1 VRNSSPHPLGRINKN
16 IQDWIAHGILDSVVD
31 SFFPFIAQIDKEVDQ
46 VEKFLYSDPEISE
59 NVAKANR
66 TKRKLPSESTSDSG
80 DEKVEKVDEKVDE
93 KGDDASMSVHD
104 EKPSLSPTKPQQ
116 RVMTAKFR
124 PSPIPISLHI
134 RRARK
139 FLRSLFFKTT
149 TVPGVGE
156 PHAAQV
162 NPATRTVYRMAK
174 IRRLVTSL
182 TRLLSTKAELIAQ
195 IRKRLVTRG
204 EWSLDSDPEL
214 YIHLGDI
221 LG

>member
-1 VRNSSPHPLGRINKN
+1 MRVSSPHLLGRTNKN

-46 VEKFLYSDPEISE
+46 VEKFLYSDPENSE

-66 TKRKLPSESTSDSG
+66 TKRKRPSESTSDSG
-80 DEKVEKVDEKVDE
+80 DEKVDE
-93 KGDDASMSVHD
+93 KGDDASMVVYD
-104 EKPSLSPTKPQQ
+104 EKPSTIPLQ
-116 RVMTAKFR
+116 RVKTAKFK
-124 PSPIPISLHI
+124 PSPVPISLHI

-162 NPATRTVYRMAK
+162 NPATLTVYRMAK

-182 TRLLSTKAELIAQ
+182 TRLLSTKTELIAQ

-214 YIHLGDI
+214 YVHLGDI